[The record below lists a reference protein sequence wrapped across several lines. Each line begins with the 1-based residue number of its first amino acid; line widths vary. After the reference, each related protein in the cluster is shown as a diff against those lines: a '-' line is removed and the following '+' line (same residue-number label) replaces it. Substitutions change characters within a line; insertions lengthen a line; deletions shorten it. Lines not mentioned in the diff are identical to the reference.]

1 MVVDSGKFDW
11 AKAGKRFPGMN
22 EPAAGYHGLVF
33 SEAFGPLAFAFRL
46 RLDCMRDIGA
56 CISPFASFQL
66 LQGLETLSLRAERH
80 ASNALALAKW
90 LEKSEYVTWVS
101 YPGLESHP
109 SHELAKKYLKR
120 GSGGVLSFGVKG
132 GSGAGNKTVDGF
144 KIISNLANVGD
155 MKTLA
160 IHPWSTTHQQLSDQE
175 KIDAGVTED
184 HIRISVGCEHIDDI
198 IADIEQSLKAV
209 ATGKTTEDVKES
221 GIVAGTPLPAS
232 V

>member
-1 MVVDSGKFDW
+1 
-11 AKAGKRFPGMN
+11 
-22 EPAAGYHGLVF
+22 
-33 SEAFGPLAFAFRL
+33 
-46 RLDCMRDIGA
+46 MRDIGA